1 MATVEA
7 RNGCLHVS
15 GDMTLETATALFSRG
30 LEISASQSPEYD
42 LAGVG
47 EVDSS
52 GLAVLF
58 GWMRAAEAQGKTL
71 RIDNPPESLVSLA
84 QVYDVSDLL
93 PFFQQAS
100 T

>member
-1 MATVEA
+1 MSVSVEA
-7 RNGCLHVS
+7 RAGGFHVV
-15 GDMTLETATALFSRG
+15 GDMTLETAASLFSKG
-30 LEISASQSPEYD
+30 IQISTEPTLVFD
-42 LAGVG
+42 LTAVD

-71 RIDNPPESLVSLA
+71 RIDNPPANLVSLA

-93 PFFQQAS
+93 PLS
-100 T
+100 

>member
-1 MATVEA
+1 MTVTVEA
-7 RNGCLHVS
+7 RNGCFHVS
-15 GDMTLETATALFSRG
+15 GDMTLVTASALFARG
-30 LEISASQSPEYD
+30 LEVSQSQSQPLVFD

-58 GWMRAAEAQGKTL
+58 GWMRAAETRGTTL
-71 RIDNPPESLVSLA
+71 RIDNPPANLVSLA

-93 PFFQQAS
+93 PLN
-100 T
+100 

>member
-1 MATVEA
+1 MTATVEA
-7 RNGCLHVS
+7 RDGRLCVS
-15 GDMTLETATALFSRG
+15 GDMTLETAAALLARG
-30 LEISASQSPEYD
+30 LEAAAAQPPLFD
-42 LAGVG
+42 LAGVE

-71 RIDNPPESLVSLA
+71 RIEHPPVNLVSLA

-93 PFFQQAS
+93 PLS
-100 T
+100 

>member
-1 MATVEA
+1 MTVTVEA
-7 RNGCLHVS
+7 RDGCFRVS
-15 GDMTLETATALFSRG
+15 GDMTLETATGLLVRG
-30 LEISASQSPEYD
+30 LEISASEQPVFN
-42 LAGVG
+42 LAGVN

-84 QVYDVSDLL
+84 HVYDVSDLL
-93 PFFQQAS
+93 PLS
-100 T
+100 